1 MVRLSRAGMADG
13 RSALL
18 RRRYPPRRYR
28 DYEARAAMRVQRVR
42 GREDRRRARRSAQ
55 VRLNGYPQLERDMEK
70 IITETS
76 DAGAT
81 EMAARLIAGRVPNA
95 VFTTAGRIG
104 RFATLNSCLFYL
116 EQESASIVSLRSDG
130 WDITGEP
137 RFVVAV

>member
-1 MVRLSRAGMADG
+1 
-13 RSALL
+13 
-18 RRRYPPRRYR
+18 
-28 DYEARAAMRVQRVR
+28 
-42 GREDRRRARRSAQ
+42 
-55 VRLNGYPQLERDMEK
+55 MEK